1 MKTKSSS
8 TNSKRSSSNTS
19 KIKRGGT
26 KAKVGS
32 SRLGKKRPGKT
43 GKIKKTSSIGPKK
56 RAQNTIKKVKKI
68 TKSRKNK
75 SVAAA
80 AAGSADKTSRAKNLT
95 EQQVEQDELLQQA
108 RANLIAKLNAMDSKK
123 RQILQNE
130 QEKAQLVS
138 ALIAQNDGKTDTQP
152 PTINVINAPAA
163 TLDDTEQ
170 KAIECNPDDDVFLL
184 ENLGAAGLPPT
195 VKSKSIAYY
204 DIEDSPDLK
213 SKAKKRPSSTSNFDE
228 DDFQSPLTSK
238 KRFSVHEN
246 LYNKE
251 KMTEQTM
258 FDTPE
263 AKKLIKA
270 AVSNTSGL
278 VKQYLSKLN
287 IPAER
292 KYFDSSSTG
301 LKIVDDSFRLGH
313 LEVVFQNDFF
323 KVDGMMQP
331 ATAGVLELLFYKQP
345 DRKLVTPADLEVY
358 KQILI
363 SSSAHLKFDANQEV
377 VPSSR
382 SKKYRDFIEP
392 LFARKVQGSG
402 TTYIHWVDP
411 NELVER

>member
-1 MKTKSSS
+1 MKRKSSS
-8 TNSKRSSSNTS
+8 TNSKRSSSTTS

-32 SRLGKKRPGKT
+32 SRLGKKRAGKT

-56 RAQNTIKKVKKI
+56 RAQNTIKKVKI

-75 SVAAA
+75 SVA

-170 KAIECNPDDDVFLL
+170 CNPDDDVFLL
-184 ENLGAAGLPPT
+184 ENLGAVGLPPS

-204 DIEDSPDLK
+204 DIEDSPDLQR
-213 SKAKKRPSSTSNFDE
+213 KAKKRPSSTSNFDE
-228 DDFQSPLTSK
+228 DDFHSPLTSK

-270 AVSNTSGL
+270 AISNTSGL

-345 DRKLVTPADLEVY
+345 DRKLVTSADLEVY

-411 NELVER
+411 NELIER